1 MRDRLTELIKD
12 SSQYIRDDT
21 ALIERIANH
30 LLANGVLVPPVK
42 IGQTVYRIYWDYKI
56 DVCKVSA
63 LTQKSDKSWKMRIT
77 SGINRN
83 VFEVT
88 PSEIGKIIFLTKWE
102 VEKALANAREQ
113 E

>member
-1 MRDRLTELIKD
+1 MKKRLMELI
-12 SSQYIRDDT
+12 SEVQYLGGLEEKVADI
-21 ALIERIANH
+21 

-77 SGINRN
+77 SGINRS

-102 VEKALANAREQ
+102 AEKALAERSGE
-113 E
+113 